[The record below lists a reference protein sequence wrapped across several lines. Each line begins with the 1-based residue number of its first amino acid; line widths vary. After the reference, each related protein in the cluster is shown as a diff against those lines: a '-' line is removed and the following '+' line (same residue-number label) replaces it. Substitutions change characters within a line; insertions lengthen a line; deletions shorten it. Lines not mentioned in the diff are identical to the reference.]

1 MGNRMKVLLAGAVVA
16 IAWSTAGVVAAPPGA
31 ARSYSA
37 AKFALE
43 IDGSHAGFVNSAE
56 GGLAFGDVIKM
67 PGDEFFFKKHIGNA
81 GYRDIRLEFGAD
93 MDPSFYN
100 WIAVAMRAEPL
111 RLNGAILGV
120 DFNGNVISRLEFLH
134 AQITEVTFPALDA
147 SSKDAARMSIVLSPD
162 QTVLNRKPSGKLSFT
177 SAKSQKR
184 WLPSNF
190 RLTIDGLDT
199 KKVNKIEALT
209 IKLPRFGRDDEA
221 CVSCGASGPT
231 QVDFPNIIMTIAEP
245 ATSVHDWFQD
255 FVIAGN
261 NGDDKEKGGTLEYLT
276 PDLQTILFSLKF
288 RNLGIFEVMPV
299 VATAAGDTVPRLLV
313 GMYCESM
320 EFITKY

>member
-1 MGNRMKVLLAGAVVA
+1 MRNGQKALLMCAVMA

-31 ARSYSA
+31 TRSYSA

-43 IDGSHAGFVNSAE
+43 IDGSVMGFVNTAE
-56 GGLAFGDVIKM
+56 GGLAFGDVIKL
-67 PGDEFFFKKHIGNA
+67 PGEEFFFKKQLANV

-93 MDPSFYN
+93 LDQSFYG

-111 RLNGAILGV
+111 SLNGAILAV
-120 DFNGNVISRLEFLH
+120 DFNGNVVSRLEFLR

-147 SSKDAARMSIVLSPD
+147 TSKEAARMSIVLSPD
-162 QTVLNRKPSGKLSFT
+162 QTFLNRKPSGKVSFN
-177 SAKSQKR
+177 SAKTQKR
-184 WLPSNF
+184 WLSSNF

-209 IKLPRFGRDDEA
+209 IKLPRLGRDDEA
-221 CVSCGASGPT
+221 CYECENLTPT
-231 QVDFPNIIMTIAEP
+231 KVDFPNIIMTIAEP
-245 ATSVHDWFQD
+245 ATSVHDWFED
-255 FVIAGN
+255 FVIGGN
-261 NGDDKEKGGTLEYLT
+261 NGDEKEKGGTLEYLT
-276 PDLQTILFSLKF
+276 FDMQTVLFSLKF

-320 EFITKY
+320 EFVTKY